1 MKKIV
6 VLMAALLVLCVGF
19 SAVSFAGTM
28 TYTSAG
34 EPIELV
40 FEEGKENTID
50 TNAGT
55 LVIRGYSITPQ
66 GFVDFTNDKQYGDQ
80 SIFTVHA
87 TLTVKADQP
96 KSVWQTYKVQV
107 FQKGVDVWGFCDTK
121 KDVNYL
127 TDLLPGT
134 PVDLDIDFLVK
145 SDTEP
150 VTFVV
155 STWGRSKVVFQKEID
170 LTDRVKE

>member
-40 FEEGKENTID
+40 FEE
-50 TNAGT
+50 
-55 LVIRGYSITPQ
+55 
-66 GFVDFTNDKQYGDQ
+66 
-80 SIFTVHA
+80 
-87 TLTVKADQP
+87 
-96 KSVWQTYKVQV
+96 
-107 FQKGVDVWGFCDTK
+107 
-121 KDVNYL
+121 
-127 TDLLPGT
+127 
-134 PVDLDIDFLVK
+134 DIDFLVK

-155 STWGRSKVVFQKEID
+155 STWDRSKVVFQKEID

>member
-6 VLMAALLVLCVGF
+6 ALMVALLVLCLGF
-19 SAVSFAGTM
+19 CAVSYAGTM
-28 TYTSAG
+28 TSSSVG

-50 TNAGT
+50 TDAGT

-66 GFVDFTNDKQYGDQ
+66 GFVDFTDDKQFGDQ

-96 KSVWQTYKVQV
+96 KSVWGTYKVQV

-121 KDVNYL
+121 KDVHYM
-127 TDLLPGT
+127 TELLPGT
-134 PVDLDIDFLVK
+134 PVDLDIDFMVK
-145 SDTEP
+145 SDTDP

-155 STWGRSKVVFQKEID
+155 TTWGTPKVVFQKEID
-170 LTDRVKE
+170 LTNRVTE

>member
-1 MKKIV
+1 
-6 VLMAALLVLCVGF
+6 
-19 SAVSFAGTM
+19 
-28 TYTSAG
+28 
-34 EPIELV
+34 
-40 FEEGKENTID
+40 
-50 TNAGT
+50 
-55 LVIRGYSITPQ
+55 
-66 GFVDFTNDKQYGDQ
+66 
-80 SIFTVHA
+80 
-87 TLTVKADQP
+87 
-96 KSVWQTYKVQV
+96 V